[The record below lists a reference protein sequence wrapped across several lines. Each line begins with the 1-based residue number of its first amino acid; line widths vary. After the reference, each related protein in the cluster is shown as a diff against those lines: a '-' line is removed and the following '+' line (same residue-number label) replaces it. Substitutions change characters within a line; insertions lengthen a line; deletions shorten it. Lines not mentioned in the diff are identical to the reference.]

1 MNNDL
6 HMPDRKPGADTSRP
20 NPGESRGKA
29 EHRGA
34 WARVVRFVWWSVR
47 IDPEIMSGCPAIDR
61 FQQISRA
68 VLLSAVG
75 GIAIFAWGGF
85 FLQFWNL
92 AVALP
97 LTIVVVVWILM
108 IDQIMGASRWVL
120 TGVLASPGKKHWLNA
135 ALVFRLLIGGVT
147 ASATSYSASM
157 LISHSTI
164 AEQEQRDRDSANA
177 AKRAEGDA
185 EKARA
190 FQNLLGARDAE
201 VKQATTDIAAIGGK
215 LDAARRARDAASQT
229 AADSKI
235 AADCQVSGGPG
246 CHRGKGPMYRAALT
260 RAGKAADD
268 LQRAENDMSSLATQ
282 LTAATRKRDDA
293 LKAYHEHEADY
304 LAAAKAI
311 DRRVAAEAVPERD
324 DPVMSY
330 MALQKVFAGPNGD
343 GARFFSHLMLALL
356 LAVEMSYV
364 LISEYFGH
372 ASIYMA
378 RLIARTKILAAEAAD
393 DFRRKTGALFATP
406 GDRSTFRVVPLF
418 PKAGQ

>member
-1 MNNDL
+1 MNNTGSPAGGD
-6 HMPDRKPGADTSRP
+6 MSRS

-34 WARVVRFVWWSVR
+34 WARVMRFGCWFVRA
-47 IDPEIMSGCPAIDR
+47 DPEILSGCPTIDR
-61 FQQISRA
+61 FQMISKA
-68 VLLSAVG
+68 VLLLAVA
-75 GIAIFAWGGF
+75 GIATFAWGGF
-85 FLQFWNL
+85 FFQFWSF
-92 AVALP
+92 VALP
-97 LTIVVVVWILM
+97 LTVVVVVWIVM
-108 IDQIMGASRWVL
+108 IDQMMGAARWVL
-120 TGVLASPGKKHWLNA
+120 TGVLASPGKKCWLNA

-147 ASATSYSASM
+147 ASATSYSAAM

-164 AEQEQRDRDSANA
+164 QDQEQRDRDSANA

-201 VKQATTDIAAIGGK
+201 IKQATADIATINGK
-215 LDAARRARDAASQT
+215 LDAARRVRDAASQT

-235 AADCQVSGGPG
+235 AADCQLSGGPG

-260 RAGKAADD
+260 RQAKAADD
-268 LQRAENDMSSLATQ
+268 LQRAEADMSSLAAQ
-282 LTAATRKRDDA
+282 LADATRKRDDA
-293 LKAYHEHEADY
+293 LKAYREHEADY

-311 DRRVAAEAVPERD
+311 DRRVAAEAVPQRD

-356 LAVEMSYV
+356 LTVEMSYV

-393 DFRRKTGALFATP
+393 DFRRKTGALFAQAS
-406 GDRSTFRVVPLF
+406 DRSTFRVVPLF